1 MKTKIVLSICLFLSF
16 STVLIS
22 KNTHHVP
29 QKNFSI
35 TIHVDSIIGQ
45 EKQLMYLYKLR
56 DEGYSIL
63 DSAIVG
69 GNKKSATLKGYT
81 PYENEYSII
90 FSKRGPVNLIFIV
103 KPNDKISVNITDAD
117 NKNAGFTIKKDI
129 KGSPATKRYAEFWEK
144 LNHLI
149 LKRLKYENSMSTYG
163 ISDSLRKEYKDSL
176 NYYLAQKKK
185 LIINTIINSKDPYIV
200 YYQFPLSITLSTDS
214 INLLTN
220 RVKKEFSYYKPMGH
234 LGVNSGYIEP
244 NATAKEASE
253 KIARIW
259 KSRVMF
265 KQEEQGTKKKTIQIG
280 DVLNFSLNDTDGKTN
295 SFSKYKGKYILVD
308 FWASWCIP
316 CVKEMPDIQYIQ
328 KEFSK
333 ELVVCAISMDKD
345 HRTWK
350 KAIKDFELSDLI
362 NFVATDSKG
371 NIVGE
376 VQHLNIGEIPQNYL
390 LDRTGKV
397 VAINLHGK
405 DLMDKLHALIKQGDI

>member
-1 MKTKIVLSICLFLSF
+1 MKTKIFLSICLFLSF

-22 KNTHHVP
+22 KNTHH
-29 QKNFSI
+29 NFSI
-35 TIHVDSIIGQ
+35 TIHVDSIVGQ

-69 GNKKSATLKGYT
+69 GNKKSATLKGYA
-81 PYENEYSII
+81 PYEYKYSII

-129 KGSPATKRYAEFWEK
+129 KGSPATKEYAEFWEK
-144 LNHLI
+144 FDHLI
-149 LKRLKYENSMSTYG
+149 LKRLKYENSISTYG
-163 ISDSLRKEYKDSL
+163 INDSLRKEYKDSL

-200 YYQFPLSITLSTDS
+200 YYQFPLSITLSSDS
-214 INLLTN
+214 IYLLTN
-220 RVKKEFSYYKPMGH
+220 KVKREFSYYKPMRH
-234 LGVNSGYIEP
+234 LGVSSGYIEP
-244 NATAKEASE
+244 NATAKEAFE

-265 KQEEQGTKKKTIQIG
+265 KQEKQDNNKKKIQIG
-280 DVLNFSLNDTDGKTN
+280 DVLNFSLNDTNGETN

-376 VQHLNIGEIPQNYL
+376 VQYLNIGEIPQNYL
-390 LDRTGKV
+390 LYRTGKV

>member
-1 MKTKIVLSICLFLSF
+1 MKTKIFLSICLFLSF

-22 KNTHHVP
+22 KNAHHVP

-63 DSAIVG
+63 DSAIIG

-129 KGSPATKRYAEFWEK
+129 KGSPTTKKYAEFWEK

-163 ISDSLRKEYKDSL
+163 ISNSLRKEYKDSL

-220 RVKKEFSYYKPMGH
+220 RVKKEFSYYKPMGQ
-234 LGVNSGYIEP
+234 LGINSGYIEP

-265 KQEEQGTKKKTIQIG
+265 KQEEQSTKKKTIQIG
-280 DVLNFSLNDTDGKTN
+280 DVLNFSLTDTDGKTN
-295 SFSKYKGKYILVD
+295 FFSKYKGKYILVD

-316 CVKEMPDIQYIQ
+316 CVKEMPNIQYIQ

-362 NFVATDSKG
+362 NFGKRLRDST
-371 NIVGE
+371 
-376 VQHLNIGEIPQNYL
+376 LY
-390 LDRTGKV
+390 
-397 VAINLHGK
+397 
-405 DLMDKLHALIKQGDI
+405 

>member
-69 GNKKSATLKGYT
+69 GNKKSTTLKGHT

-144 LNHLI
+144 FDHLI

-200 YYQFPLSITLSTDS
+200 YYQFPLSITLSSDS

-220 RVKKEFSYYKPMGH
+220 RVKKEFSYYKPMEH

-244 NATAKEASE
+244 NATAKGAFE

-259 KSRVMF
+259 KNRVMF
-265 KQEEQGTKKKTIQIG
+265 KQEGQGTKKKTIQIG

-371 NIVGE
+371 NIVDE
-376 VQHLNIGEIPQNYL
+376 VQYLNIGEIPQNYL

-397 VAINLHGK
+397 VAISLHGK
-405 DLMDKLHALIKQGDI
+405 DLMDKLHALIKQGNI